1 MAGKIQRNMPTSAS
15 TLKFFRQFHRW
26 SGLFIAPSLLFF
38 ALTGALQTFSLHE
51 SSPGSTY
58 KPATWILTL
67 AQIHKNQTDVLKK
80 PKPVDKAADKPVKA
94 DKPAA
99 APVTTAAPAPAPV
112 PKWKMHTPL
121 KVFFVVVALGLFF
134 STLSGIYMAY
144 RYGGSKVVVTALLVA
159 GTVVPMVLL
168 KF

>member
-1 MAGKIQRNMPTSAS
+1 MPTSAS

-38 ALTGALQTFSLHE
+38 ALSGALQTFSLHE
-51 SSPGSTY
+51 SSPGSSY

-67 AQIHKNQTDVLKK
+67 AQIHKNQTNVLKK
-80 PKPVDKAADKPVKA
+80 PKPVDKSA

-99 APVTTAAPAPAPV
+99 APIAAVPAPAPV

-121 KVFFVVVALGLFF
+121 KVFFALVALGLFF
-134 STLSGIYMAY
+134 STLTGIFMAY
-144 RYGGSKVVVTALLVA
+144 RYGGSKVVVTALLLA
-159 GTVVPMVLL
+159 GVVVPLVLL

>member
-1 MAGKIQRNMPTSAS
+1 MPTSAS

-51 SSPGSTY
+51 SSPGSSY

-80 PKPVDKAADKPVKA
+80 PKPVDKAADKPVKS
-94 DKPAA
+94 DKPTA
-99 APVTTAAPAPAPV
+99 APVAAAPAPAPV

-121 KVFFVVVALGLFF
+121 KMFFVVVALGLFF
-134 STLSGIYMAY
+134 STLSGIFMAY
-144 RYGGSKVVVTALLVA
+144 RYGGSKLVVTGLLVA
-159 GTVVPMVLL
+159 GTVLPLVLL

>member
-1 MAGKIQRNMPTSAS
+1 MPTSAS

-26 SGLFIAPSLLFF
+26 IGLFIAPSLLFF
-38 ALTGALQTFSLHE
+38 AVSGALQTFSLHE
-51 SSPGSTY
+51 SSPGSSY

-80 PKPVDKAADKPVKA
+80 PKPVDKPAEKLTKA

-99 APVTTAAPAPAPV
+99 PVSAAPVAPPV
-112 PKWKMHTPL
+112 PKWKIHTPL
-121 KVFFVVVALGLFF
+121 KVFFVVVALGLFC
-134 STLSGIYMAY
+134 STLTGIYMAY
-144 RYGGSKVVVTALLVA
+144 RYGGSKIVVTVLLLAGVVVPL
-159 GTVVPMVLL
+159 VLL